1 MYFLIDSG
9 FQIHNCC
16 ADKHEVFKMLLDSLQ
31 QICAVAVIQT
41 NNWDSVEKEGFHY
54 MKRDNEIEL
63 RKYTIVQGFISEYIE
78 YEEINTFYIS
88 DFSSPSINVF
98 LEQLKEEIRERYVR
112 ENAKAST
119 FAQIKKNAQ
128 RDASAKGR

>member
-1 MYFLIDSG
+1 
-9 FQIHNCC
+9 
-16 ADKHEVFKMLLDSLQ
+16 MLLDSLQ

-88 DFSSPSINVF
+88 DCSSPQINVF
-98 LEQLKEEIRERYVR
+98 LEQLKE
-112 ENAKAST
+112 
-119 FAQIKKNAQ
+119 QIKARYAREQNKAMSFADIKKKAQ
-128 RDASAKGR
+128 RDANAKGK